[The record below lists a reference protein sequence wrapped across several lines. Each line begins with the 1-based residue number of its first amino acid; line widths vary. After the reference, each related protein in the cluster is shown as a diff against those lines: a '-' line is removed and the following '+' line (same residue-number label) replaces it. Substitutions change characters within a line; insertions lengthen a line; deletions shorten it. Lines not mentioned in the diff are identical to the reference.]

1 MLLAQKA
8 HKELRVLLPQQLVLK
23 VPIILDLLVLKVPK
37 VQLALRELQVP
48 LVLLMH
54 DSKKMFLR

>member
-1 MLLAQKA
+1 VLLAQKA

-54 DSKKMFLR
+54 DSKKMLLR